1 MKFLHKLKSNLPQG
15 FQNFMNSNTFKTIAI
30 TIAVI
35 LGILFIV
42 SLFAEKFNAFLSIL
56 LGVGLVIVAYYFKKT
71 NYLNDTA
78 LKILACIN
86 GGWALFRT
94 IPMWTQTQKSTYLIF
109 GTLCEEVK
117 HVGFTLSVG
126 LTGFVGLGT
135 YYGFRML
142 IADGYI
148 AAIIGIQC
156 IFPILALIMFIR
168 SWFD

>member
-1 MKFLHKLKSNLPQG
+1 MKFLDKLDLPQG
-15 FQNFMNSNTFKTIAI
+15 VQNFMHSNTFKTVAI
-30 TIAVI
+30 IIAVI
-35 LGILFIV
+35 LGFLFIV
-42 SLFAEKFNAFLSIL
+42 SIFAEKFNSFLSIF

-78 LKILACIN
+78 VMIFAIMN
-86 GGWALFRT
+86 GGWVLFRT
-94 IPMWTQTQKSTYLIF
+94 IPLWLRTEKSTYLIL

-117 HVGFTLSVG
+117 HIGFTMSVG
-126 LTGFVGLGT
+126 LTAIVGVGT

-156 IFPILALIMFIR
+156 IFPILAIIMFIR